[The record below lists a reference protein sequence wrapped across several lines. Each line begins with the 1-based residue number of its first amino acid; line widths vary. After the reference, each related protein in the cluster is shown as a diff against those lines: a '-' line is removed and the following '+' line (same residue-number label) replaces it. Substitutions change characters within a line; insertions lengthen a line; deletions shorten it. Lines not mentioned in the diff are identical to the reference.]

1 LKTKKND
8 TMKTEYESPQPDK
21 TKCRSSIAFDDM
33 ELNGEQIASAIHCHD
48 ILGHTGA
55 HHANVTSC
63 NGQAVYLDWD
73 AK

>member
-1 LKTKKND
+1 
-8 TMKTEYESPQPDK
+8 
-21 TKCRSSIAFDDM
+21 M
-33 ELNGEQIASAIHCHD
+33 ELNGEQIASAISCHD